1 MKLKEI
7 YNKDKKPL
15 NGEKIKISFEVF
27 PPKNG
32 EAGFEDL
39 FTELEIL
46 KKYNPSLVS
55 LTYGA
60 GGSSNDSMKLTEAL
74 CRKFNLMPHFTC
86 VRSSKDEV
94 AHHIKEIET
103 LGIENILALRG
114 DIPEDKTVYKKD
126 FKYANELVSFIREKT
141 DLSIG
146 VAGYPEGHIDAPDIY
161 SDIENLKKKVD
172 AGAQA
177 IFTQLFYDNEKFFH
191 YIELVRNAGITLPI
205 IAGIM
210 PILSIKQMTRITS
223 MAKISIPEEI
233 KNNLEKFKDSPED
246 LKSFGIDY
254 VSRQCEG
261 LIGNSNIAGL
271 HFYTLNK
278 AFTTSKILE
287 NIL

>member
-7 YNKDKKPL
+7 YGKGKDGKS
-15 NGEKIKISFEVF
+15 IISFEVF

-32 EAGFEDL
+32 EEGYVDL
-39 FTELEIL
+39 FEELETL

-60 GGSSNDSMKLTEAL
+60 GGSSNNSFKLVEL
-74 CRKFNLMPHFTC
+74 LSKSFNIMPHFTC
-86 VRSSKDEV
+86 VRSARNEV
-94 AHHIKEIET
+94 ETHIKEIEN
-103 LGIENILALRG
+103 LNIENILALRG
-114 DIPEDKTVYKKD
+114 DIPEDKSVYKKD
-126 FKYANELVSFIREKT
+126 FLYANELVSFIKAKT
-141 DLSIG
+141 NLSIG
-146 VAGYPEGHIDAPDIY
+146 VAGYPEGHIDAPDINT
-161 SDIENLKKKVD
+161 DIENLKKKVD
-172 AGAQA
+172 AGADA
-177 IFTQLFYDNEKFFH
+177 IFTQLFYDNNKFFS
-191 YIELVRNAGITLPI
+191 YVERVRKSGIELPV

-210 PILSIKQMTRITS
+210 PILSAKQMERITS
-223 MAKISIPEEI
+223 MAKITIPQEI